1 MQRSTLITPP
11 VPESATLNQTWK
23 ELEGSSLALALA
35 SLIKTSDQPILMVTA
50 DAPAAYRLEQE
61 VSFFLADCD
70 VQVHVLPNWETL
82 PYDSFSPHQDII
94 SERLRI
100 LARLPAMRQGML
112 IVSLNTLLHRCP
124 PASFIQGHALELK
137 QGDKVSAESLRIRLE
152 RASYRHVNQV
162 MEHGEYSVRGSI
174 LDLFPMGTSAPFRID
189 YFDDEIDS
197 IRTFTPETQL
207 SLERVSAIDLL
218 PAREFPTTPEGIE
231 FFRRQFREAFEA
243 QTARDSIYQQVTEGI
258 MPNGIE
264 YYLPLF
270 FEETATVFDYLP
282 DNCVLVTQGDIQKQL
297 DSLWGDINYRYEDR
311 RWDKERPI
319 LPPQRIYLL
328 AEQVNSAFKDLRRI
342 RVDIPEH
349 ERARGP
355 VHFGTKPIPDIR
367 LDSRHKEPLAAL
379 HNALQAAQKKNAR
392 VVFVAETAGRRESVL
407 SLLRKG
413 EQQEQNKNAIHPVE
427 FDHFDHFLAD
437 QAPIGIVVGNL
448 SHSFIAQLEHAGE
461 IQTIWLIT
469 ESELLGSRPDV
480 RRRSDQGQQQNADA
494 LIRNL
499 AELTIGQPVV
509 HLQHGV
515 GEYQGLT
522 TLDSG
527 GMEAEFLTLGY
538 ANNTRLFVPVSSLH
552 LISRYSGGDP
562 DKVNLNKLGSDN
574 WEKARRKAAEKI
586 RDVAAELLE
595 VYAQREAKP
604 GFPFVVDDEEHDR
617 FAAGFPF
624 TETDD
629 QLNAISAVLADMQL
643 PRAMDRLVC
652 GDVGFGKTEVAMRAA
667 FTAVNG
673 GKQVAVLVPTTL
685 LAQQHFDNF
694 KDRFADWPVRI
705 EVLSRFRSTKQTND
719 TLAALLEGKV
729 DIVIGTHKLLQN
741 DVKFADLGLLVV
753 DEEHRFGV
761 RQKEQIKRLR
771 AEVDILTLTATPIPR
786 TLNMA
791 MNSIRDLSIIATPPA
806 RRLAVKTF
814 VREYDKATIREAVL
828 REILRGGQLYFLHNN
843 VESIESAADKLRE
856 LVPES
861 SVRVAH
867 GQMSERELESI
878 MSDFYH
884 QRFNVL
890 MCTTIIETGIDIPT
904 ANTIIMERADRLG
917 LAQLH
922 QLRGRVGRSHHQ
934 AYAYLLT
941 PDPKRM
947 TKDALKR
954 LDAISQLEDL
964 GAGFVLATHDLEI
977 RGAGE
982 LLGDEQS
989 GQIESIGFTLYMDM
1003 LDQAVTA
1010 LREGREPSLDAL
1022 LQQQTEIDLRIPAL
1036 LPDTYI
1042 IDVNTR
1048 LSMYKR
1054 IAGANS
1060 SLEFDQLQV
1069 ELIDRFGLLPEQAK
1083 NLFRIG
1089 ELRVIANELGIRK
1102 IELGPQGGYLEFN
1115 TDTQVEP
1122 VTIIK
1127 LLQTEP
1133 QTFAMEG
1140 ATRLK
1145 VKASVDDTQA
1155 RIKLVQS
1162 LFNTLMPA

>member
-1 MQRSTLITPP
+1 MQRSTLLTPP
-11 VPESATLNQTWK
+11 VPESVTLNQTWK

-35 SLIKTSDQPILMVTA
+35 ALVDSAEQPILMVTA

-61 VSFFLADCD
+61 VRFFLKDETA
-70 VQVHVLPNWETL
+70 QVHVLPNWETL

-100 LARLPAMRQGML
+100 LSRLPSMQKGML

-124 PASFIQGHALELK
+124 PAHFIQGHALELK
-137 QGDKVSAESLRIRLE
+137 QGDTVSAEQLRARLE

-162 MEHGEYSVRGSI
+162 LEHGEYSVRGSI
-174 LDLFPMGTSAPFRID
+174 LDLFPMGAEAPFRID

-197 IRTFTPETQL
+197 IRTFSTETQL
-207 SLERVSAIDLL
+207 SLEKVDAINLL
-218 PAREFPTTPEGIE
+218 PAREFPTTPESIE
-231 FFRRQFREAFEA
+231 LFRRQFRETFSAL
-243 QTARDSIYQQVTEGI
+243 TARDSVYQQVTEGI

-282 DNCVLVTQGDIQKQL
+282 EDCVLVTQGDIQKQL
-297 DSLWGDINYRYEDR
+297 ESLWTDIQYRYEDR
-311 RWDKERPI
+311 RWDNERPI
-319 LPPQRIYLL
+319 LPPEQIYLL
-328 AEQVNSAFKDLRRI
+328 ADQVNSAFKQLRRI
-342 RVDIPEH
+342 RVDIPPH

-355 VHFGTKPIPDIR
+355 VHFATKAMPDIR
-367 LDSRHKEPLAAL
+367 VNAQLQAPLQ
-379 HNALQAAQKKNAR
+379 ALQTALIGAFKKHAR
-392 VVFVAETAGRRESVL
+392 ILFVAETAGRRESVL
-407 SLLRKG
+407 SLLRK
-413 EQQEQNKNAIHPVE
+413 HPHPDLPPLLPTE
-427 FDHFDHFLAD
+427 FERFEDFLAD
-437 QAPIGIVVGNL
+437 SDPLGIIIGQV
-448 SHSFIAQLEHAGE
+448 SHSFIAQLEGPAGA
-461 IQTIWLIT
+461 QTLWVIT

-480 RRRSDQGQQQNADA
+480 QRRTEKTQQQNADA

-499 AELTIGQPVV
+499 AELSIGQPVV

-522 TLDSG
+522 TIQNG
-527 GMEAEFLTLGY
+527 GIDAEFLTLGY
-538 ANNTRLFVPVSSLH
+538 ADNTRLFVPVSSLH

-562 DKVNLNKLGSDN
+562 DTIKLNKLGNDS
-574 WEKARRKAAEKI
+574 WEKARRKAAEKV

-604 GFPFVVDDEEHDR
+604 GFAFTVNEEEHAR

-629 QLNAISAVLADMQL
+629 QLQAIEAVLADMQQ

-652 GDVGFGKTEVAMRAA
+652 GDVGFGKTEVAMRAS
-667 FTAVNG
+667 FTAVHG

-685 LAQQHFDNF
+685 LAQQHYDNF
-694 KDRFADWPVRI
+694 KDRYADWPVRI
-705 EVLSRFRSTKQTND
+705 EVLSRFRSSKQTNE
-719 TLAALLEGKV
+719 TLAAIAEGKV
-729 DIVIGTHKLLQN
+729 DIVIGTHKLLSN
-741 DVKFADLGLLVV
+741 DVKFADLGLLIV

-843 VESIESAADKLRE
+843 VDTIASAAEKLQE
-856 LVPES
+856 LVPEA

-867 GQMSERELESI
+867 GQMSERELEGI
-878 MSDFYH
+878 MADFYH

-890 MCTTIIETGIDIPT
+890 MCTTIIETGIDIPS
-904 ANTIIMERADRLG
+904 ANTIIIERADRLG

-941 PDPKRM
+941 PPPKRM
-947 TKDALKR
+947 TKDAIKR

-989 GQIESIGFTLYMDM
+989 GQIESVGFTLYMDM

-1022 LQQQTEIDLRIPAL
+1022 LQQQTEIELRIPAL
-1036 LPDTYI
+1036 LPDDYI
-1042 IDVNTR
+1042 VDVNTR

-1060 SLEFDQLQV
+1060 RAEFEQLQI
-1069 ELIDRFGLLPEQAK
+1069 ELIDRFGLLPEPAK
-1083 NLFRIG
+1083 NLFRVG
-1089 ELRVIANELGIRK
+1089 ELRVTASELGIHK
-1102 IELGPQGGYLEFN
+1102 IELGHSGGYIDFN
-1115 TDTQVEP
+1115 KDTKVEP
-1122 VTIIK
+1122 MTIIK
-1127 LLQTEP
+1127 LLQSDP
-1133 QTFAMEG
+1133 QTYAMEG

-1145 VKASVDDTQA
+1145 VKAPLENTQD

-1162 LFNTLMPA
+1162 LFNTLTQAS

>member
-1 MQRSTLITPP
+1 MQRSTLVTPP
-11 VPESATLNQTWK
+11 VPESATLNQTWR

-35 SLIKTSDQPILMVTA
+35 SLIKTSAQPILMVTA

-61 VSFFLADCD
+61 VSFFLADTD
-70 VQVHVLPNWETL
+70 AQVHVLPNWETL
-82 PYDSFSPHQDII
+82 PYDNFSPHQDII

-112 IVSLNTLLHRCP
+112 IVSLNTLIHRCP

-137 QGDKVSAESLRIRLE
+137 RGEQVSVESLRIRLE

-162 MEHGEYSVRGSI
+162 MQHGEYSVRGSI
-174 LDLFPMGTSAPFRID
+174 LDLFPMGASSPFRID

-197 IRTFTPETQL
+197 IRTFDPETQL
-207 SLERVSAIDLL
+207 SLATVPAIDLL

-231 FFRRQFREAFEA
+231 LFRRQFREMFET

-264 YYLPLF
+264 YYFPLF
-270 FEETATVFDYLP
+270 FEQTATVFDYLP
-282 DNCVLVTQGDIQKQL
+282 SDCILVTQGDIQKQL
-297 DSLWGDINYRYEDR
+297 DSLWFDINYRYEDR
-311 RWDKERPI
+311 RWDKQRPI
-319 LPPQRIYLL
+319 MSPQHIYLL
-328 AEQVNSAFKDLRRI
+328 ADQVNAAFKNLRRI
-342 RVDIPEH
+342 RVDIPTA

-355 VHFGTKPIPDIR
+355 VHFGTKAMPDIR
-367 LDSRHKEPLAAL
+367 VEPRHKEPLSALHAAL
-379 HNALQAAQKKNAR
+379 QTAQKKQAR
-392 VVFVAETAGRRESVL
+392 ILFVVETAGRRESVL
-407 SLLRKG
+407 TLLQKDQS
-413 EQQEQNKNAIHPVE
+413 EHAIHPVE
-427 FDHFDHFLAD
+427 FDHFDSFIAD
-437 QAPIGIVVGNL
+437 QAPIGIVIGNL
-448 SHSFIAQLEHAGE
+448 SHSFIAELEQHG
-461 IQTIWLIT
+461 QPQPLWVIT

-480 RRRSDQGQQQNADA
+480 RRRSEQSQQQHADA

-499 AELTIGQPVV
+499 AELSLGQPVV

-522 TLDSG
+522 TLDTG
-527 GMEAEFLTLGY
+527 GVAVEFLTLGY

-552 LISRYSGGDP
+552 LISRYSGGDS
-562 DKVNLNKLGSDN
+562 DKVQLNKLGSDN

-604 GFPFVVDDEEHDR
+604 GFPFVIDKEEHDR

-629 QLNAISAVLADMQL
+629 QLNAIAAVLADMQL

-652 GDVGFGKTEVAMRAA
+652 GDVGFGKTEVAMRAS
-667 FTAVNG
+667 FTAVHG

-685 LAQQHFDNF
+685 LAQQHYDNF

-705 EVLSRFRSTKQTND
+705 EVLSRFRSSKQTKE
-719 TLAALLEGKV
+719 TLAALKEGKV
-729 DIVIGTHKLLQN
+729 DIVIGTHKLLQS

-814 VREYDKATIREAVL
+814 VREYDKATVREAVL
-828 REILRGGQLYFLHNN
+828 REILRGGQVYFLHNN
-843 VESIESAADKLRE
+843 IDTIAEAADKVRE
-856 LVPES
+856 LVPEAT
-861 SVRVAH
+861 VRVAH
-867 GQMSERELESI
+867 GQMGERELEGI
-878 MSDFYH
+878 MADFYH

-890 MCTTIIETGIDIPT
+890 MCTTIIETGIDIPS

-941 PDPKRM
+941 PNPKRM

-954 LDAISQLEDL
+954 LEAIAQLEDL

-1036 LPDTYI
+1036 LPSDFI
-1042 IDVNTR
+1042 HDVNAR

-1054 IAGANS
+1054 IAGAQS
-1060 SLEFDQLQV
+1060 VHELDQLQV
-1069 ELIDRFGLLPEQAK
+1069 ELIDRFGLLPEPAK
-1083 NLFRIG
+1083 NLFRLG
-1089 ELRVIANELGIRK
+1089 ELRISASQLGIRK
-1102 IELGPQGGYLEFN
+1102 IELGPLGGYVEFN
-1115 TDTQVEP
+1115 PDTKVEP

-1127 LLQTEP
+1127 LLQSEP
-1133 QTFAMEG
+1133 QTYAMEG

-1145 VKASVDDTQA
+1145 VKAVVDDTQA

-1162 LFNTLMPA
+1162 LFNTLLPV